1 MLFLCD
7 LHSRA
12 IKTVLARD
20 DLPSFQ
26 LGGEQDISS
35 AFNSPEG
42 STDLVATLAGLEVDL
57 HEQKLLVTVADD

>member
-1 MLFLCD
+1 
-7 LHSRA
+7 
-12 IKTVLARD
+12 VLARD